1 MKPNT
6 QLRRAALIGTAALL
20 LTGLNS
26 CVSSEEVVYLRDA
39 QYGVTAKQL
48 QSYQT
53 TIQKND
59 ELSITVSS
67 KQPELV
73 VPFTITEMGD
83 SGTNNSNRQQKGYLV
98 DANGNIV
105 LPVIGTVHAA
115 GKTCS
120 TLGKEIAN
128 RLRSDDYIKDAAVNV
143 RIINFK
149 FSVLGE
155 VAQPGV
161 YSVDGERIT
170 ILEALAK
177 AGDLTIDGNRD
188 VTIIREKNGKRE
200 MAKLD
205 LRSTNITE
213 SPYYYLQ
220 QNDVIYVTPN
230 DKTINTRSETM
241 QIVGWTA
248 SGVGLI
254 AAIVAIC
261 CI

>member
-73 VPFTITEMGD
+73 APFTITEMGD

-220 QNDVIYVTPN
+220 QNDVLYVTPN

-241 QIVGWTA
+241 QIVGWPA
-248 SGVGLI
+248 SGVGPI
-254 AAIVAIC
+254 AAIGAIC

>member
-6 QLRRAALIGTAALL
+6 QIRRSALIGTAALL

-73 VPFTITEMGD
+73 APFTITEMGD

-188 VTIIREKNGKRE
+188 ITIIREKNGKRE

-220 QNDVIYVTPN
+220 QNDVLYVTPN

>member
-73 VPFTITEMGD
+73 APFTITEMGD

-188 VTIIREKNGKRE
+188 ITIIREKNGKRE

-220 QNDVIYVTPN
+220 QNDVLYVTPN

-254 AAIVAIC
+254 AAIVALCVI
-261 CI
+261 

>member
-73 VPFTITEMGD
+73 APFTITEMGD

-188 VTIIREKNGKRE
+188 ITIIREQNGKRD
-200 MAKLD
+200 MAHLH
-205 LRSTNITE
+205 LPRTNITE
-213 SPYYYLQ
+213 SPDDYLQ
-220 QNDVIYVTPN
+220 QNDVLYVTPN

>member
-1 MKPNT
+1 MKHNSIIRQIGLT
-6 QLRRAALIGTAALL
+6 GAAALV
-20 LTGLNS
+20 LTTFNS
-26 CVSSEEVVYLRDA
+26 CVDREEVIYLRDA
-39 QYGVTAKQL
+39 SYGVSTEQL
-48 QSYQT
+48 QNYQT

-73 VPFTITEMGD
+73 APFTITEMGD
-83 SGTNNSNRQQKGYLV
+83 SGSSSSNRTQKGYLV

-105 LPVIGTVHAA
+105 LPVIGTIHAA

-120 TLGKEIAN
+120 TLGQEIAR
-128 RLRSDDYIKDAAVNV
+128 RLRDDDYIKDASVNV

-155 VAQPGV
+155 VSDPGV
-161 YSVDGERIT
+161 YTIDGERIT

-188 VTIIREKNGKRE
+188 ITIIREKNGKRE
-200 MAKLD
+200 MARLD
-205 LRSTNITE
+205 LRNSNITE
-213 SPYYYLQ
+213 SPYYYLK

-230 DKTINTRSETM
+230 DKLINTRSETM
-241 QIVGWTA
+241 QVVSWTA
-248 SGVGLI
+248 TGVGLI
-254 AAIVAIC
+254 AAIIAIC

>member
-1 MKPNT
+1 MKPNA

-73 VPFTITEMGD
+73 APFTITEMGD

-188 VTIIREKNGKRE
+188 ITIIREKNGKRE

-205 LRSTNITE
+205 LRRTNITE

-220 QNDVIYVTPN
+220 QNDVLYVTPN